1 MRRAR
6 RVLAWAG
13 AGLLPLVIAAAMWL
27 YTPDEDPARLRALH
41 AGPPSRFLEAAGLRV
56 HLRDTGPRDGPPV
69 LLLHGFGASLH
80 TWEGWAAGL
89 EDRFRVMRL
98 DLPGFALT
106 GPDPTG
112 DYGDARAVAV
122 LAAVLDALG
131 IARADVVGNSLGG
144 RIAWRLALAD
154 PARVRR
160 LVLVAPD
167 GFASPGRP
175 YGAPEPVPPLV
186 HLLPWMLP
194 RSAVRAT
201 LAPAYADPTRLSQA
215 DVDRAHDLLRAPG
228 VRPAILA
235 RMAQHVLEDPR
246 PLLPGLRQPLLLLWG
261 ERDMMI
267 PASHAADWTALL
279 PAAELVVLPALGHVP
294 QEEAPAAS
302 LVPVRAF
309 LER

>member
-1 MRRAR
+1 MGRAR
-6 RVLAWAG
+6 RVLTWIG
-13 AGLLPLVIAAAMWL
+13 AGLLLLVIGAGMWL
-27 YTPDEDPARLRALH
+27 YTPDKDPAALRAAH
-41 AGPPSRFLEAAGLRV
+41 AQPPSAFVEVAGVRL
-56 HLRDTGPRDGPPV
+56 HIRDTGPRDGPAI

-80 TWEGWAAGL
+80 TWEGWAAL
-89 EDRFRVMRL
+89 LQDRFRVVRV

-112 DYGDARAVAV
+112 DYSDARAVAV
-122 LAAVLDALG
+122 LAALMDRLG
-131 IARADVVGNSLGG
+131 LAQADVGGNSMGG
-144 RIAWRLALAD
+144 RIAWRLALAE

-186 HLLPWMLP
+186 HLLPWMMP
-194 RSAVRAT
+194 RAMLHAT
-201 LAPAYADPTRLSQA
+201 LAPAYADPARMTEA
-215 DVDRAHDLLRAPG
+215 EVDRAHDLLRAPG

-246 PLLPGLRQPLLLLWG
+246 PLLPRLAQPVLLLWG
-261 ERDMMI
+261 AQDRMI
-267 PASHAADWTALL
+267 PAAHGQDWLAVL
-279 PAAELVVLPALGHVP
+279 PRAELVVLEGLGHVP
-294 QEEAPAAS
+294 QEEDPARSMAA
-302 LVPVRAF
+302 VRAF